1 MAKNLI
7 EFNAYDADVVPY
19 SGYNSNK
26 TVLGP
31 QIYKF
36 TM

>member
-7 EFNAYDADVVPY
+7 EYSAYDADVVSY
-19 SGYNSNK
+19 SNYDSNK

-31 QIYKF
+31 I
-36 TM
+36 